1 MRMTVTTG
9 RIDLPLEGRDS
20 LDCMDHPFRFQA
32 SLTSPMANSGRQ
44 WLLRVVFDF
53 SPATLSSFH
62 ERMVWRLTER
72 EGAG

>member
-1 MRMTVTTG
+1 
-9 RIDLPLEGRDS
+9 
-20 LDCMDHPFRFQA
+20 
-32 SLTSPMANSGRQ
+32 MANSGRQ
-44 WLLRVVFDF
+44 WLLRVVFGF